1 MYALSDVAHQ
11 LTLEEV
17 RLEVDLEQVPAE
29 ALDRVVE
36 GEDVHALAV
45 LDVVALVDVHKVAE
59 LDADVVARDLVELD
73 LALLDGVVGE
83 HDQHR
88 VAPLLAAHDD
98 RVAAEERERLHRR
111 RVQRRDAVV
120 VRARLVDEQ
129 PVRPARD
136 PSAPR
141 AVDTHDR
148 DGYARLL
155 RPQDRGR
162 RVVHGLDFAARVS
175 HGVVRVV

>member
-1 MYALSDVAHQ
+1 MYALSGVARK
-11 LTLEEV
+11 LTLKEV

-120 VRARLVDEQ
+120 VRARLVHEQ
-129 PVRPARD
+129 PVRPARA
-136 PSAPR
+136 PSARRIP
-141 AVDTHDR
+141 AIAAMGH
-148 DGYARLL
+148 ARLL

-175 HGVVRVV
+175 HDVVRVV